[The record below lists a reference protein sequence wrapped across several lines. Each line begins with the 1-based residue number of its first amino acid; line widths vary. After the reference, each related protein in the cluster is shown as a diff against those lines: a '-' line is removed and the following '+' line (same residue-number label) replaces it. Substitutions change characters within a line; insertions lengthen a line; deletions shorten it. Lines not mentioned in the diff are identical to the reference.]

1 MMPDYLVIGAQKC
14 ATSSL
19 CSLLGAHPE
28 VFMTNPKEPF
38 FFSHDE
44 IWKRGMGWYQ
54 SLFER
59 VTDEKAVGEGSTTY
73 SMYETYPDAA
83 RRIAEN
89 LPEVK
94 LIYIVRDP
102 LDRIVSHWVHLR
114 SSGGRE
120 KLPFRDAVRTEPA
133 YIDNSLYEKQIGI
146 YLEHYP
152 PDRIMTLFFE
162 DFVRDQAATMARCFD
177 FLGVDTS
184 LASPHTRHKHGS
196 AGKREDTR
204 LLRPLRR
211 FRFFEILR
219 DRAPHWLREPL
230 RRALKRRAERP
241 LFDAETRDWV
251 AGRLR
256 EDSRAFLAR
265 SGKPTGFWGL

>member
-59 VTDEKAVGEGSTTY
+59 VTDEKAAGEGSTTY

-94 LIYIVRDP
+94 LIYIVRNP

-120 KLPFRDAVRTEPA
+120 KLPFRDAVRKEPA
-133 YIDNSLYEKQIGI
+133 YIDNSFYEKQIGI

-177 FLGVDTS
+177 FLGVDAS
-184 LASPHTRHKHGS
+184 LASPQIRHKHRS

-211 FRFFEILR
+211 FRFFDVLR
-219 DRAPHWLREPL
+219 GRAPQWLREPL

-241 LFDAETRDWV
+241 ILDAETRDWV
-251 AGRLR
+251 ADRLR
-256 EDSRAFLAR
+256 EDSHAFLTR
-265 SGKPTGFWGL
+265 YGKPTGFWGF